1 MATIFSDVRRK
12 QQRQEDRGTIFSGI
26 RRTVPIEDPEPAPE
40 DVSAPDP
47 RRLLREQDI
56 TRGLEILEQARRA
69 ADIQRQAEA
78 EGVPTIGPAT
88 GREVPLEADPQRI
101 RSFRELMGVAT
112 RVDAPLSE
120 IVDPRSPLGQFVIGA
135 EDPFAGPS

>member
-1 MATIFSDVRRK
+1 MATIFSDVRRQ

-40 DVSAPDP
+40 AAPASDP

-88 GREVPLEADPQRI
+88 GREVPLEAGPQGI
-101 RSFRELMGVAT
+101 RAFRDLMRVAT
-112 RVDAPLSE
+112 SAHAGPLS
-120 IVDPRSPLGQFVIGA
+120 
-135 EDPFAGPS
+135 

>member
-26 RRTVPIEDPEPAPE
+26 RRTVPIEDPESAPMATRGTIFSGVRRTVPIEDPESAPE

-56 TRGLEILEQARRA
+56 TRGLEILEQARQA
-69 ADIQRQAEA
+69 AEIQRQAEA

-88 GREVPLEADPQRI
+88 GLEVPLEAGPQGI
-101 RSFRELMGVAT
+101 RAFRDLMRVAT
-112 RVDAPLSE
+112 
-120 IVDPRSPLGQFVIGA
+120 
-135 EDPFAGPS
+135 